1 MVSTG
6 TLLLMGVIAALT
18 AIVPLGVMAFL
29 RGRGGR
35 WRDFLVGAGT
45 FFLFALVLEQI
56 LHTLVFTS
64 PLGPVLQG
72 NIWLYG
78 LYGGLAA
85 GVFEEAGRFAAF
97 KLVLRERREPVS
109 ALSCGIGHGGCEAL
123 LLLGV
128 TYVNNIV
135 ICLTAASGGDLAPE
149 LASAAESLA
158 AIPAAT
164 FLMAGFERVVA
175 VALHMALSVLVFAA
189 VRRGRR
195 GLFPLAILLHALAD
209 FTAVVLNV
217 KAGAAASEAGA
228 AAFALLAWLLAARVY
243 GNLRQNPEN
252 S

>member
-97 KLVLRERREPVS
+97 KLVLRERREHRERQPRWEQLRVS
-109 ALSCGIGHGGCEAL
+109 RVPWAWLPSRGRWRRAL
-123 LLLGV
+123 L
-128 TYVNNIV
+128 
-135 ICLTAASGGDLAPE
+135 
-149 LASAAESLA
+149 
-158 AIPAAT
+158 
-164 FLMAGFERVVA
+164 
-175 VALHMALSVLVFAA
+175 
-189 VRRGRR
+189 RRH
-195 GLFPLAILLHALAD
+195 P
-209 FTAVVLNV
+209 
-217 KAGAAASEAGA
+217 
-228 AAFALLAWLLAARVY
+228 
-243 GNLRQNPEN
+243 
-252 S
+252 